1 VKALAKS
8 LARGRGATALSAAAA
23 RLRAG
28 AASLSDGAAAPAVSE
43 AKYLRVLG
51 ERVREAR
58 ARRGMTRKILAKDSG
73 VSERYLA
80 QLEGGQGNISILL
93 LRQIAQALDL
103 RLETL
108 IMEGP
113 EPPIELLHT
122 TELLRR
128 LGATEIRRAHQI
140 LLQEFSGDSSAAD
153 ANLRR
158 RARIA
163 LIGLRGAG
171 KSTLGAKLAA
181 RLGVPFIELDR
192 VIEKECGVAL
202 SVIFDLYGQS
212 GFRRLERQCLE
223 QILERHPRFVLATG
237 GSLVSEHATFERLLA
252 ACFTVWLRATPEDH
266 MQRVIAQGDMR
277 PMAENRESM
286 ADLRRILSVREP
298 LYGEADIAVDTSG
311 RSLGESFDALLK
323 AAQATAA
330 QESAR
335 GNS

>member
-1 VKALAKS
+1 VPE
-8 LARGRGATALSAAAA
+8 R
-23 RLRAG
+23 
-28 AASLSDGAAAPAVSE
+28 V
-43 AKYLRVLG
+43 YLRMLG

-80 QLEGGQGNISILL
+80 QLEGGLGNISILL

-103 RLETL
+103 RLDTL
-108 IMEGP
+108 IIEGP
-113 EPPIELLHT
+113 EPPVELMHT

-128 LGATEIRRAHQI
+128 LGPGEIRRAHQM
-140 LLQEFSGDSSAAD
+140 LLKNFSSELGAAD
-153 ANLRR
+153 ADARR
-158 RARIA
+158 SRIA

-171 KSTLGAKLAA
+171 KSTLGAKLAK
-181 RLGVPFIELDR
+181 RLDVPFIELDR
-192 VIEKECGVAL
+192 IIEQECGVTL
-202 SVIFDLYGQS
+202 GVIFDLYGQS
-212 GFRRLERQCLE
+212 GFRRLEQECLE
-223 QILERHPRFVLATG
+223 RVLERNSRFVLATG
-237 GSLVSEHATFERLLA
+237 GSLVSEHATFERLLT

-298 LYGEADIAVDTSG
+298 LYGEADVAVDTSG
-311 RSLGESFDALLK
+311 RSVGESFDALLK
-323 AAQATAA
+323 AVELPAV